1 MLAFAITVF
10 ALVTI
15 VTSVVSFRI
24 GAASQQQLDVR
35 KFAHLASVAYGV
47 PVDKKALKQMLD
59 SINK

>member
-1 MLAFAITVF
+1 MLAFAIVVF
-10 ALVTI
+10 TLVTI

-35 KFAHLASVAYGV
+35 KFAHLASVAYGA
-47 PVDKKALKQMLD
+47 PVDKNALKQMLD